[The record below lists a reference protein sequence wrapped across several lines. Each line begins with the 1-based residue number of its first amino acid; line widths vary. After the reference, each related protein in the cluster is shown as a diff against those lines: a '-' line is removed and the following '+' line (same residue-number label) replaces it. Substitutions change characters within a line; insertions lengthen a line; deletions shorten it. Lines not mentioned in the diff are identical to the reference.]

1 MVQQHKM
8 TYKELFRNSILN
20 LSSIADQNESEALLR
35 IAFCHLLQCNPAK
48 LLSIMNDEC
57 DKDFI
62 TDIEKIILRLQQHEP
77 IQYILGETIFC
88 DCKILVNKNVLIPR
102 PETEEL
108 VEWICSLFER
118 KSEFKITDLCT
129 GSGCIAIALKKYFAQ
144 SSVYGFDIS
153 EQAIEVAKQNAKIN
167 NVSIGFCMDD
177 ILETNTKNYL
187 DQNDIIVSNPPY
199 VSQHDKAK
207 MSANVLNY
215 EPHIALFPEHD
226 DVLIF
231 YKTISNLAMQH
242 LKMGGSLF
250 FEINESHALEV
261 ENILRENKFSSI
273 EIKKDMFGKNRFARA
288 IKN

>member
-88 DCKILVNKNVLIPR
+88 NCKILVNKNVLIPR

-108 VEWICSLFER
+108 VEWICSLFNN
-118 KSEFKITDLCT
+118 KSESKITDLCT

-153 EQAIEVAKQNAKIN
+153 EQAIEVAKQNAAIN

-177 ILETNTKNYL
+177 ILESTTKNYL

-199 VSQHDKAK
+199 VSQHDKEQ

-215 EPHIALFPEHD
+215 EPHLALFPEHD

-231 YKTISNLAMQH
+231 YKTISKFAMQH